1 MFSMAGIPPLSGF
14 FGKWFVF
21 HAAIEKGYYI
31 LPIVGVIFSVV
42 SAFYYLKIIK
52 IMFFEV
58 SDSEIIVEQDLEL
71 KSVLYFCLF
80 FTCLAFLLIP
90 ILQNLISKSLI

>member
-1 MFSMAGIPPLSGF
+1 
-14 FGKWFVF
+14 
-21 HAAIEKGYYI
+21 
-31 LPIVGVIFSVV
+31 
-42 SAFYYLKIIK
+42 
-52 IMFFEV
+52 MFFEV

-90 ILQNLISKSLI
+90 ILQNLILKSLI